1 MELIPMDLPHLSWP
15 FFDLAHR
22 QFAAAFERWATSYL
36 GEFEQ
41 CEGGDGS
48 DARQIFKLL
57 SASGWLDITLP
68 SQPTGKIDLR
78 GVSLMREICGYSSA
92 MADVALSEPWLGIL
106 PIALHGSSELREQFL
121 PRYLS
126 GQLLPAFAL
135 SEPDAGSDVAAVTT
149 TARLDG
155 DSYVINGRKTWTSNA
170 GLADLYIV
178 FARIEGGQGSAGIGA
193 FAVDG
198 EESGIALEEL
208 LSVLPPHTV
217 GTWTLDNCRVPKDRL
232 IGEPGQGFKI
242 ALNCLELF
250 RPTVGAAALGFA
262 RRAMTEAIE
271 RSVTRTAFKK
281 PISEHQLIQAK
292 LADMAVAIDSS
303 ALLVYRAAWQ
313 HDVGHNISREA
324 AMAKLYAT
332 EAAFE
337 VIDEALQIFGGL
349 GVVKGTTVER
359 LFRHSRAF
367 RIFDGTSEIQRLII
381 ARDLLQGKPRSP

>member
-1 MELIPMDLPHLSWP
+1 MDLSHLAWP
-15 FFDLAHR
+15 FFDVDHR
-22 QFAAAFERWATSYL
+22 QFAADFERWATARL

-57 SASGWLDITLP
+57 AAAGWLDKTLP
-68 SQPTGKIDLR
+68 QGTGRLDLR
-78 GVSLMREICGYSSA
+78 SVSLLREICGHSSA

-106 PIALHGSSELREQFL
+106 PVALYGSLELKQQFL
-121 PRYLS
+121 PGYLS
-126 GQLLPAFAL
+126 GQLIPAFAL
-135 SEPDAGSDVAAVTT
+135 SEPDAGSDVAAITT

-155 DSYVINGRKTWTSNA
+155 DHYVLNGRKTWTSNA

-178 FARIEGGQGSAGIGA
+178 FARIDDGAGSAGIAA

-198 EESGIALEEL
+198 DASGIGLEEL

-217 GTWTLDNCRVPKDRL
+217 GTWTLNNCRVPKTRL

-242 ALNCLELF
+242 ALNCLEVF
-250 RPTVGAAALGFA
+250 RPTVGAATLGFA
-262 RRAMTEAIE
+262 RRAITEAIE
-271 RSVTRTAFKK
+271 RSVSRTAFKK
-281 PISEHQLIQAK
+281 PIAEHQLVQAK
-292 LADMAVAIDSS
+292 LADMAVKIDAA

-313 HDVGHNISREA
+313 YDAGGQSITREV

-332 EAAFE
+332 EAACE
-337 VIDEALQIFGGL
+337 VIDQAVQIFGGL
-349 GVVKGTTVER
+349 GVVKGTPVER

-367 RIFDGTSEIQRLII
+367 RIFDGTSEIQQLII
-381 ARDLLQGKPRSP
+381 ARELLRGR